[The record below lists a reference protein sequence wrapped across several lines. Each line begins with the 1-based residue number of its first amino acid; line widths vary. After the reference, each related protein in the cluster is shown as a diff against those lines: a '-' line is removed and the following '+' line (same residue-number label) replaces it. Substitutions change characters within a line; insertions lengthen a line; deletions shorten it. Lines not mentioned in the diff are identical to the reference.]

1 MDFAAA
7 FFIGSVGLAL
17 FLIYLALQPAQG
29 GKRKAQQSQPVVPQK
44 AVTQQHSS
52 ESPVPRSFSKNEQES
67 FNADILHVESDDPQ
81 QTKLMRELQH
91 FVYTVAEHYKLP
103 ALPVAVTQA
112 LGLIQKESLDLREIC
127 RVLSTDVA
135 LASRVLS
142 MARSPIYN
150 LRQSPNT
157 LQQAV
162 KVLGIQTLKRILITA
177 GTRTL
182 YAGPSEAGRAAW
194 RHSLATALACQ
205 VLADHNCH
213 IDKDQAFI
221 VGLLHDVGSLVL
233 LHSNRAQFDKM
244 WNLSQKKRGV
254 SLDWEREFFP
264 CDHVWVG
271 ASVLYRWHMDTKMV
285 MAVLSHHDG
294 SGMQQPESM
303 HALVKVG
310 DWIATRLGA
319 GFILEPTTPTAEV
332 RAYYG
337 CETEQEIDNITS
349 RVAQIFEEQRKALEG
364 KEAA

>member
-1 MDFAAA
+1 MDFAVA
-7 FFIGSVGLAL
+7 FVIGSVGLGL
-17 FLIYLALQPAQG
+17 FLIYLALRPAHG
-29 GKRKAQQSQPVVPQK
+29 GKEKAQQTQPVAPQK
-44 AVTQQHSS
+44 AVTQQHS
-52 ESPVPRSFSKNEQES
+52 PAARSASKGEQES
-67 FNADILHVESDDPQ
+67 FNPDVLQVESDHPQ
-81 QTKLMRELQH
+81 QAKLMRELQH

-103 ALPVAVTQA
+103 ALPVAVTQT
-112 LGLIQKESLDLREIC
+112 LGMIQKESLDLREIC

-150 LRQSPNT
+150 QRQSPNT

-162 KVLGIQTLKRILITA
+162 KVLGIQTLKRILITT

-182 YAGPSEAGRAAW
+182 FAGPSEAARAAW

-205 VLADHNCH
+205 VLADRNRN
-213 IDKDQAFI
+213 IDSDQAFL
-221 VGLLHDVGSLVL
+221 VGLLHDVGALVL
-233 LHSNRAQFDKM
+233 LHSNTAQFDKM

-254 SLDWEREFFP
+254 SLDWEREFFL

-271 ASVLYRWHMDTKMV
+271 ASVLYRWNMDTKMV

-294 SGMQQPESM
+294 SGMHQPESM

-319 GFILEPTTPTAEV
+319 GFILEPITPTAEV

-337 CETEQEIDNITS
+337 CETEKEIENITS
-349 RVAQIFEEQRKALEG
+349 RVAQIFEEQRKSLEG
-364 KEAA
+364 KDAA

>member
-7 FFIGSVGLAL
+7 FLIGSVGLGV
-17 FLIYLALQPAQG
+17 FLIYLALRPAHG
-29 GKRKAQQSQPVVPQK
+29 GKGKARQTQPVVPQK
-44 AVTQQHSS
+44 AVTRQHSGEDFRQPELPPPTS
-52 ESPVPRSFSKNEQES
+52 VSRGEQES
-67 FNADILHVESDDPQ
+67 FADPQ
-81 QTKLMRELQH
+81 QAKLMRQLQH

-103 ALPVAVTQA
+103 VLPVAVTQA

-135 LASRVLS
+135 LAGRVLS

-162 KVLGIQTLKRILITA
+162 KVLGIQTLKRILLTA

-182 YAGPSEAGRAAW
+182 YAGSSAAARTAW

-205 VLADHNCH
+205 VLADHNRH

-221 VGLLHDVGSLVL
+221 AGLLHDVGSLVL

-254 SLDWEREFFP
+254 SLDWEREFFS

-271 ASVLYRWHMDTKMV
+271 ASVLYRWHMDSKMV

-303 HALVKVG
+303 HALVKMG

-319 GFILEPTTPTAEV
+319 GFILEPTEPTAEV

-337 CETEQEIDNITS
+337 CETEKQVENITS
-349 RVAQIFEEQRKALEG
+349 RVTQIFEEQRKALEG